1 MDLGLLENII
11 KVGGVREH
19 GRRIKV
25 GWEGGVSREDG
36 TLELFGGVNK
46 ESTKVTSPLRDEKT
60 FLMIE
65 ESTIGSFEV
74 GIVWL
79 RVDESMSKLTV

>member
-1 MDLGLLENII
+1 MDLGLLGNIL

-36 TLELFGGVNK
+36 TPELSRGVSK

-60 FLMIE
+60 FLVME
-65 ESTIGSFEV
+65 ETTIGSFEV

-79 RVDESMSKLTV
+79 RVGESMSKLTV

>member
-1 MDLGLLENII
+1 MDLGLPGNII

-19 GRRIKV
+19 GRWIKV

-36 TLELFGGVNK
+36 TPELSGGVSK

-60 FLMIE
+60 FLVTE
-65 ESTIGSFEV
+65 ETTIGSFEV
-74 GIVWL
+74 GI
-79 RVDESMSKLTV
+79 DG